1 MSATAESLKP
11 ADYASDQQVRW
22 CPGCGDYAILK
33 GVQRTLAMMQLPKEQ
48 QVFISGIGCSS
59 RLPYYLD
66 TYGFH
71 TIHGRAPAVA
81 TGVKLV
87 NPDLDVWI
95 VTGDGDG
102 LSIGGNHL
110 LHILRR
116 NLNVQILLF
125 NNEIY
130 GLTKGQSSPTSAVG
144 TPSPSTP
151 RGSIETPVS
160 PGRFVLGSGG
170 RFFARVADTDQKRFP
185 DIVQAAYRHQGAG
198 FIEILQN
205 CIVYNDKVFDE
216 FAGPKADPVRRIF
229 VEHGKPLLFGKDDS
243 LGLAFN
249 AQSFKLEV
257 IEVNDDADR
266 EKVLVHDATNPT
278 LATMLV
284 ELQGPEFPVA
294 MGVIYDDA
302 TVTREEQHR
311 SHREEHPHK
320 ALDEASLQQLITGK
334 ASWTVEG

>member
-1 MSATAESLKP
+1 MSATAKSLEP

-33 GVQRTLAMMQLPKEQ
+33 SVQRSLAAMQLPKER

-87 NPDLDVWI
+87 NPELDVWI
-95 VTGDGDG
+95 ITGDGDG

-116 NLNVQILLF
+116 NLNTQILLF

-130 GLTKGQSSPTSAVG
+130 GLTKGQSSPTSTLG
-144 TPSPSTP
+144 TASPSTP
-151 RGSIETPVS
+151 RGSIESPVV
-160 PGRFVLGSGG
+160 PGRFVLGVGG
-170 RFFARVADTDQKRFP
+170 RFFARIADTDQKRFP
-185 DIVQAAYRHQGAG
+185 DVIRAAYEHKGAG

-216 FAGPKADPVRRIF
+216 YAGPKANPARRIF
-229 VEHGKPLLFGKDDS
+229 VEHGKPLIFGENNS
-243 LGLAFN
+243 QGLVFN
-249 AQSFKLEV
+249 TETLQLDV
-257 IEVNDDADR
+257 IEVNEANQD
-266 EKVLVHDATNPT
+266 KVMVHNATNRT
-278 LATMLV
+278 LANLLV
-284 ELQGPEFPVA
+284 ELQGPDFPVA
-294 MGVIYDDA
+294 MGVIYNNP
-302 TVTREEQHR
+302 TVTREDQHR
-311 SHREEHPHK
+311 GDRVRHPHK
-320 ALDEASLQQLITGK
+320 TLDEAALNELIAGK
-334 ASWTVEG
+334 ASWTV

>member
-33 GVQRTLAMMQLPKEQ
+33 GVQRSLAMMQLPKEK

-81 TGVKLV
+81 TGLKLV
-87 NPDLDVWI
+87 SPELDVWI

-116 NLNVQILLF
+116 NLNSQILLF

-144 TPSPSTP
+144 TTSPSTP

-160 PGRFVLGSGG
+160 PGRFVMGAGG

-185 DIVQAAYRHQGAG
+185 DIVQAAYKHRGAG

-205 CIVYNDKVFDE
+205 CIVYNDKVFED
-216 FAGPKADPVRRIF
+216 FAGPKADPANRIV
-229 VEHGKPLLFGKDDS
+229 VEHGKPLLFGKDES

-249 AQSFKLEV
+249 PQKFELEV
-257 IEVNDDADR
+257 IEVNSDADR
-266 EKVLVHDATNPT
+266 EKVMVHDATNRN
-278 LATMLV
+278 LANMLV
-284 ELQGPEFPVA
+284 ELEGPDFPVA
-294 MGVIYDDA
+294 MGVIYDNPA
-302 TVTREEQHR
+302 VTRDEQGINSR
-311 SHREEHPHK
+311 QEHPHK
-320 ALDEASLQQLITGK
+320 KLDDASLKELITGK
-334 ASWTVEG
+334 ASWSVK